1 MSDNK
6 YYTWHTEPMHAY
18 EQHSIAIKGMPV
30 SIQTPFQQMAIIDSL
45 RFGRCLIL
53 DGKVQSSETD
63 EYIYH
68 EALVHP
74 GMIAH
79 PAPRNIMVVG
89 GGEGA
94 TVREILKHTD
104 VEHVVM
110 VDIDEEVVE
119 NCKKY
124 LPAWHMGAFDDPRVE
139 VLCLDARKYL
149 EETTKK
155 FDIIIIDIT
164 EPLEGG
170 PAYLLFTQEFYQIV
184 QNRLTQDG
192 VLIVQSGSAANNDLL
207 CFSSIHKT
215 LQTVFPQVKAY
226 HTFIPSIALLWGFTV
241 SFVNENRS
249 VLSGD
254 ELFCEL
260 EKRGLTSL
268 KYYDMETHLSMFS
281 LHKYLRESF
290 EKDGKLIQDNAPLT
304 Y

>member
-1 MSDNK
+1 
-6 YYTWHTEPMHAY
+6 MHAH
-18 EQHSIAIKGMPV
+18 EQHSIAICGMPV
-30 SIQTPFQQMAIIDSL
+30 SIQTKFQQMAIVDSL

-53 DGKVQSSETD
+53 DGKVQSSESD

-94 TVREILKHTD
+94 TIREILKHPG

-110 VDIDEEVVE
+110 VDIDEEVVDS
-119 NCKKY
+119 CKKY
-124 LPAWHMGAFDDPRVE
+124 LPTWHMGAFDDPRVE
-139 VLCLDARKYL
+139 VLCFDARKYL
-149 EETTKK
+149 EETSNR
-155 FDIIIIDIT
+155 FDVIIIDIT

-170 PAYLLFTQEFYQIV
+170 PAYLLFTKEFYQTV
-184 QNRLTQDG
+184 YQRLTNDG

-207 CFSSIHKT
+207 CFSSIYKT
-215 LQTVFPQVKAY
+215 LRTVFPTVRAC

-241 SFVNENRS
+241 SFVNKNRD
-249 VLSGD
+249 VLSGN
-254 ELFCEL
+254 ELYAKL
-260 EKRGLTSL
+260 EERGLVSL
-268 KYYDMETHLSMFS
+268 KYYDQETHLSMFS

-290 EKDGKLIQDNAPLT
+290 EKDGKLIQDDVPLT

>member
-6 YYTWHTEPMHAY
+6 YYTWHIEPMHAH
-18 EQHSIAIKGMPV
+18 EQHSIAISGMPV
-30 SIQTPFQQMAIIDSL
+30 SVQTKFQQMAIIDSL

-53 DGKVQSSETD
+53 DGKVQSSESD

-74 GMIAH
+74 GMMAH
-79 PAPRNIMVVG
+79 PAPKNIMVVG

-94 TVREILKHTD
+94 TVREILKHPG

-110 VDIDEEVVE
+110 VDIDEEVVDG
-119 NCKKY
+119 CKKY
-124 LPAWHMGAFDDPRVE
+124 LPTWHMGAFDDPRVE

-149 EETTKK
+149 EETSLR

-170 PAYLLFTQEFYQIV
+170 PAYLLFTQEFYKVVYQ
-184 QNRLTQDG
+184 RLTSDG

-215 LQTVFPQVKAY
+215 LRTVFPKVRAC

-241 SFVNENRS
+241 SFVNENRD

-254 ELFCEL
+254 ELSCEL
-260 EKRGLTSL
+260 EKRGLESL
-268 KYYDMETHLSMFS
+268 NYYDQETHLSMFS
-281 LHKYLRESF
+281 LHKYLREAFKS
-290 EKDGKLIQDNAPLT
+290 DGKLIQDNVPLT